1 MTRRLLSPC
10 RCLSILE
17 HASFA
22 CPENESYLS
31 TLTMSYGVHPFTTEL
46 YFAQWLLNQTNTL
59 CFQILS
65 NQGLKKECLR
75 GFLGVL
81 MNITQDNLEGC
92 KVVVV
97 SNGAQSLCSSLRLLV
112 YGDPDG
118 KRVSVILTLSSGHFT
133 RFIKFKLQGAISKWI
148 V

>member
-1 MTRRLLSPC
+1 
-10 RCLSILE
+10 
-17 HASFA
+17 
-22 CPENESYLS
+22 
-31 TLTMSYGVHPFTTEL
+31 
-46 YFAQWLLNQTNTL
+46 
-59 CFQILS
+59 
-65 NQGLKKECLR
+65 
-75 GFLGVL
+75 